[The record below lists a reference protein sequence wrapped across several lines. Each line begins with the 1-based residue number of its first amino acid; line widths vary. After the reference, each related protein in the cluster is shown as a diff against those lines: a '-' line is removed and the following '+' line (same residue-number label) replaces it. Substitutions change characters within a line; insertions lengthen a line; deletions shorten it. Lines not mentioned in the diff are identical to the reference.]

1 MNEENYD
8 YIMKLILLGDS
19 SVGKTNILTKYLK
32 NFFDPDSKAT
42 VGVEF
47 GTKSVEIEG
56 KKIKVQIWDTAGE
69 ERYKSIT
76 STYYKGAKGAFIVYD
91 ITRKI
96 TFESIDKWI
105 GDLKNNGD
113 ENIIIYLVGNKNDLN
128 DKREVDKNEAMNKA
142 EKYNIA
148 FMETSALSG
157 DNIQKIFQDL
167 IEKVYVNFFRNSK
180 ANKEKEVNK
189 GIELNKNN
197 KENDNKTTDNNERK
211 QKTERK
217 CC

>member
-47 GTKSVEIEG
+47 ASKNVEIEG

-96 TFESIDKWI
+96 TFDNIDKWI

-113 ENIIIYLVGNKNDLN
+113 ENIIIYLVGNKNDLIDN
-128 DKREVDKNEAMNKA
+128 REVDKNEAMNKA

-157 DNIQKIFQDL
+157 DNIHKIFQDL
-167 IEKVYVNFFRNSK
+167 IEKVYINFFRNSNT
-180 ANKEKEVNK
+180 NKEKEINK

-197 KENDNKTTDNNERK
+197 KENENKTIDNNKPTE
-211 QKTERK
+211 KTERK